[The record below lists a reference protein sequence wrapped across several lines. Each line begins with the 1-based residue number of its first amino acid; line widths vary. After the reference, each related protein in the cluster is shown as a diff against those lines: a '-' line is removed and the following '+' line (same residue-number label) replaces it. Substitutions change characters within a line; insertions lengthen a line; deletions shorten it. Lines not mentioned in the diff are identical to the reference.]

1 MRYFCENCKN
11 EVFESSNFCGYC
23 GVSLM
28 NLVQDQKISGDL
40 FKKVDLLSQNDG
52 FLDVSVKVWADQIE
66 KELDN
71 HCINKSI

>member
-28 NLVQDQKISGDL
+28 NLVQDQKISGGL